1 MTFMNLFSELKIPI
15 ALLKKEGSLSD
26 SSVTPPNI
34 SYQLKQICLGM
45 AMKNVFKFLMYFQ
58 SSYQMHSI

>member
-1 MTFMNLFSELKIPI
+1 MNLFSELKIPI

-45 AMKNVFKFLMYFQ
+45 AMKNVFKFLM
-58 SSYQMHSI
+58 